1 MLNAEEL
8 LTPEESAQVDRSL
21 MTSKDRFSTR
31 VAIYALRILKQVARE
46 RRMAI
51 DAVDGAALQDFIGRD
66 AAAQQ
71 TLEAQ
76 SMAVDDNFK
85 QFWANLILSAR
96 KPLGAIAQT
105 HQTQFEHITP
115 SQIIGWFEA
124 QSKAS
129 LKQN

>member
-1 MLNAEEL
+1 MLNPEDL

-31 VAIYALRILKQVARE
+31 VAIYALRILKQVAAE
-46 RRMAI
+46 QGLAL
-51 DAVDGAALQDFIGRD
+51 DAVDRALLQDFIGRD

-76 SMAVDDNFK
+76 SMAVDDSFK

-96 KPLGAIAQT
+96 RPLGAIAQT
-105 HQTQFEHITP
+105 HQTPLDGISLE
-115 SQIIGWFEA
+115 QIISWFEA

-129 LKQN
+129 LGN